1 MTECP
6 SEGQQITPFTSSPS
20 PSTAC
25 PGATPPSPRPGS
37 HAHRHRSP
45 APRLPEEVH
54 AGLQGTERLSSFHS
68 RPGHQH
74 RVGPGFHFIY
84 CLKLAPGETGPFPR
98 AEKG

>member
-1 MTECP
+1 MYYPQEKFKT
-6 SEGQQITPFTSSPS
+6 GKYTSGVAK
-20 PSTAC
+20 T
-25 PGATPPSPRPGS
+25 
-37 HAHRHRSP
+37 P

-54 AGLQGTERLSSFHS
+54 TGLQGTERLSSFHS